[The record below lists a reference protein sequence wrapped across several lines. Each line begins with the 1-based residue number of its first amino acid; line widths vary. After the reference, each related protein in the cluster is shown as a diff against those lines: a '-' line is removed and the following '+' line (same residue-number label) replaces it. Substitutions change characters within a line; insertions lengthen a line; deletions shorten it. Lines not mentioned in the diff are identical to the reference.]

1 MELTSE
7 TLRKIIQEELENVM
21 KEVDKPM
28 MPMDGEGAS
37 IKQLEAM
44 CANGNKM
51 ACEEL
56 EDIYR
61 SGGYKHME
69 MPGEQYDP
77 DY

>member
-1 MELTSE
+1 MKLT
-7 TLRKIIQEELENVM
+7 TKMLKQIIKEEITNVM
-21 KEVDKPM
+21 REMGD
-28 MPMDGEGAS
+28 MPMDGEEPS
-37 IKQLEAM
+37 IPQLEAM
-44 CANGNKM
+44 CADGDKM
-51 ACEEL
+51 ACKEL